1 MANPTPL
8 KLRKLGDPSNGGFGL
23 MLMGDPGVGKTSCI
37 RTLSDRVKKLPD
49 GTPDWSRV
57 IYIDGDGGG
66 NSIIDLKNIQVWT
79 PFKDGPLGQL
89 LAHLQTNVDS
99 YDVVWVDGIDF
110 IMREL
115 WGILEEIENRNP
127 KPDRRSVWNDY
138 GKAMWNWLSKMARLQ
153 GPAVVF
159 VDHVKEM
166 DSTELGPD
174 DPKFVPAT
182 AGGNTVTPDA
192 LMGMFDYVFFMTTKR
207 LDPKLPPQ
215 RVFVTSREMGKGD
228 PRYSVKS
235 RVPLDRTPLPGVMPA
250 DLNLVYEKLFPSNP
264 LTSKP

>member
-8 KLRKLGDPSNGGFGL
+8 KLRKLGESAHGGFGL
-23 MLMGDPGVGKTSCI
+23 MLMGDPGVGKTSCL
-37 RTLSDRVKKLPD
+37 RTLAGRIRKLPS
-49 GTPDWSRV
+49 GEPDWSRV

-66 NSIIDLKNIQVWT
+66 NSIIDLKDVKVWT

-89 LAHLQTNVDS
+89 LSHLQSDPTQ

-110 IMREL
+110 IMREC
-115 WGILEEIENRNP
+115 WGILDEIEQRQP
-127 KPDRRSVWNDY
+127 KPDPRSVWGGY
-138 GKAMWNWLSKMARLQ
+138 GKAMWNWLSKIARLE
-153 GPAVVF
+153 GPVIVF
-159 VDHVKEM
+159 VDHV
-166 DSTELGPD
+166 TELDSKVVGPD

-182 AGGNTVTPDA
+182 AGGNSVTPDA

-207 LDPKLPPQ
+207 IDPKLPPQ

-235 RVPLDRTPLPGVMPA
+235 RVPLDRTPLPGIMPA
-250 DLNLVYEKLFPSNP
+250 DLNLVYEKLFP
-264 LTSKP
+264 TSK